1 MSMHIHIT
9 NQPNEFGMFIKA
21 ACFSLLPNART
32 SETFGTH
39 NVYICKLSTGKK
51 KNRECVEEKQNEQ
64 IKMKE
69 HRCPNK
75 RLEHCVMQVIGSNQV
90 VRMRAMRLQMMVF
103 YPIFHYTFVSIQN
116 DNFTVE

>member
-1 MSMHIHIT
+1 M
-9 NQPNEFGMFIKA
+9 
-21 ACFSLLPNART
+21 
-32 SETFGTH
+32 
-39 NVYICKLSTGKK
+39 
-51 KNRECVEEKQNEQ
+51 EEKQNEQ